1 VLKLDQ
7 DLGGILKQ
15 SAKGSFI
22 LMLGQILSTII
33 LAIGVLIVAN
43 LLIPGDFGLLNT
55 AMAPVSIAMIFQDM
69 GVNSALIKYISQNRY
84 EKKRGHLKV
93 ILESGL
99 ILTFIT
105 SFMLAGIVY
114 TFSGFLAE
122 RVYGIPELGPLIRY
136 LSLLIVGQSFLTTA
150 YGITV
155 GYERMELRSGL
166 QIFYSFM
173 KSIAAPLL
181 VYIGYGVFGAILGE
195 LVPVLITGAFGLFF
209 ILLIYLKER
218 PFSGSLSLLDA
229 TKMIILYSS
238 PLFFARVLSGIQP
251 HVYTSLLA
259 VAFDEVMTG
268 NWNAVI
274 RFSALLAF
282 VTMPISTTLFPLF
295 SKLENQIDEL
305 KFIYQNSV
313 KFSTLFAYPI
323 AVAIMVLSDQI
334 AGVLLSDYEYASTF
348 LRLYMLTFIW
358 IGIGSNSNG
367 ALLNSHRM
375 TRENFQ
381 ITVIQSLITIPAS
394 FFVIPRYG
402 VNGLIGLL
410 FIGGFVANLFSM
422 RIIWSSFNFCI
433 DIISFIKLL
442 ASAVLTFLISQ
453 ILVNRL
459 SLNPWIE
466 IFLGGAFSF
475 LVYFI
480 AIILLRVLD
489 DTDIGYLCDISD
501 SLGPL
506 SAPLNFILEII
517 RKCIHLANRN

>member
-1 VLKLDQ
+1 
-7 DLGGILKQ
+7 
-15 SAKGSFI
+15 
-22 LMLGQILSTII
+22 
-33 LAIGVLIVAN
+33 
-43 LLIPGDFGLLNT
+43 
-55 AMAPVSIAMIFQDM
+55 
-69 GVNSALIKYISQNRY
+69 
-84 EKKRGHLKV
+84 
-93 ILESGL
+93 
-99 ILTFIT
+99 
-105 SFMLAGIVY
+105 
-114 TFSGFLAE
+114 
-122 RVYGIPELGPLIRY
+122 
-136 LSLLIVGQSFLTTA
+136 
-150 YGITV
+150 
-155 GYERMELRSGL
+155 
-166 QIFYSFM
+166 M

-181 VYIGYGVFGAILGE
+181 VYIGYGVFGAVLGE
-195 LVPVLITGAFGLFF
+195 LVPVLITGGLGLFF
-209 ILLIYLKER
+209 IILIYLKER
-218 PFSGSLSLLDA
+218 PYSGSLSLLDA

-251 HVYTSLLA
+251 HIYTSLLA

-381 ITVIQSLITIPAS
+381 ITFIQSLITIPAS

-422 RIIWSSFNFCI
+422 RIIWSSFNFGI
-433 DIISFIKLL
+433 DAVSFVKLL
-442 ASAVLTFLISQ
+442 ASAVLTFFISQ
-453 ILVNRL
+453 ITVNRMG
-459 SLNPWIE
+459 LNPWIE
-466 IFLGGAFSF
+466 IILGGSFSF

-480 AIILLRVLD
+480 VVIMLQVLD
-489 DTDIGYLCDISD
+489 DTDIGYFLDISD

-506 SAPLNFILEII
+506 SVPLNFILEII
-517 RKCIHLANRN
+517 RRIIHFSRRD

>member
-1 VLKLDQ
+1 MLKLDQ

-136 LSLLIVGQSFLTTA
+136 LSFLIIGQSFLTTA

-181 VYIGYGVFGAILGE
+181 VYIGYGIFGAILGE
-195 LVPVLITGAFGLFF
+195 IVPVLITGGLGLFF
-209 ILLIYLKER
+209 VLLI
-218 PFSGSLSLLDA
+218 
-229 TKMIILYSS
+229 
-238 PLFFARVLSGIQP
+238 
-251 HVYTSLLA
+251 
-259 VAFDEVMTG
+259 
-268 NWNAVI
+268 
-274 RFSALLAF
+274 
-282 VTMPISTTLFPLF
+282 
-295 SKLENQIDEL
+295 
-305 KFIYQNSV
+305 
-313 KFSTLFAYPI
+313 
-323 AVAIMVLSDQI
+323 
-334 AGVLLSDYEYASTF
+334 
-348 LRLYMLTFIW
+348 
-358 IGIGSNSNG
+358 
-367 ALLNSHRM
+367 
-375 TRENFQ
+375 
-381 ITVIQSLITIPAS
+381 
-394 FFVIPRYG
+394 
-402 VNGLIGLL
+402 
-410 FIGGFVANLFSM
+410 
-422 RIIWSSFNFCI
+422 
-433 DIISFIKLL
+433 
-442 ASAVLTFLISQ
+442 
-453 ILVNRL
+453 
-459 SLNPWIE
+459 
-466 IFLGGAFSF
+466 
-475 LVYFI
+475 
-480 AIILLRVLD
+480 
-489 DTDIGYLCDISD
+489 
-501 SLGPL
+501 
-506 SAPLNFILEII
+506 
-517 RKCIHLANRN
+517 